1 VKSPSEGLEKGSSGG
16 KKEDEKGS
24 EGSVLSSEDVLEI
37 KAIMKNIP
45 EMIKQGAK
53 EYVQGIGGP
62 TANSEDIEMQA
73 NLKIEEGSAIARMV
87 YLTPKTLL
95 YYDFSKEQGFE
106 GNLSEFLN
114 NFIETK
120 VRKAIQQMRGDRGR
134 S

>member
-1 VKSPSEGLEKGSSGG
+1 M
-16 KKEDEKGS
+16 
-24 EGSVLSSEDVLEI
+24 LEI